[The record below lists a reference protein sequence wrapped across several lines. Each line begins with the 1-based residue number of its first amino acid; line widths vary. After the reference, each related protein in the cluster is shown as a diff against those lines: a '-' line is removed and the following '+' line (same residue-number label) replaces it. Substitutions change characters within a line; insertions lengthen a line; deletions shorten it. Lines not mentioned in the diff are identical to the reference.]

1 MGAHNSFG
9 LLNGIS
15 NNSGN
20 HTAANNGGKGEGLE
34 APIQL
39 LYLLALLGFLA
50 AGAYLVVRQVFVR
63 RDLEEAAKV
72 LGERIRSDSGNA
84 EDFFELG
91 IILLRKKLFTQATR
105 NLEKAKKSWQGEEDE
120 LAKVH
125 NALGYAYFNMD
136 KSDLAVTEYKKA
148 VQLQPGYVTAWNNLG
163 NAYEKASKT
172 KDAYDAYREALSYAP
187 TNSTAKQRSEALQ
200 AKLQQ

>member
-148 VQLQPGYVTAWNNLG
+148 AKHTDFGLGAKRLACHSCLVHVVKCKTAQATLD
-163 NAYEKASKT
+163 AASEPS
-172 KDAYDAYREALSYAP
+172 A
-187 TNSTAKQRSEALQ
+187 
-200 AKLQQ
+200 